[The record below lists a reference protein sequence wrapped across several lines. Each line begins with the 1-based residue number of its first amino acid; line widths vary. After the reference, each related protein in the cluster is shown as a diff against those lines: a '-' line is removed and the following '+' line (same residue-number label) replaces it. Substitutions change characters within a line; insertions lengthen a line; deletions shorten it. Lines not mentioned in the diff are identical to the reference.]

1 MPIPLKTQ
9 KLGTKYVLCGEL
21 VKDYQD
27 KSPAEKREFIKQ
39 FLTNEDKAK
48 FDTVVAALTAT
59 DEKSEQPNDKKVN
72 GTTEAKK
79 EEPTPTQ
86 PGSNV
91 DQLVHTEGTQSVTP
105 PQPSDNTEHKV
116 DSTVP
121 SGSNTDQ
128 PVPAQPSTD
137 KKVDS
142 EGTPTSSE
150 KPVPSGDNTDHALS
164 DQPTAGDSTSSVQVN
179 KVEGTPSQPSAD
191 NKVDSEGTPTS
202 SEKPVSTDGNGDQPV
217 SAQPAVD
224 NTVPKKDESTP
235 GSVSPQPVQPSS
247 NEDQPTHTES
257 THTEG
262 TASQPTTEQPAPSET
277 PAPTQPSITVEPVT
291 VEQGTNKTVSYTVAG
306 VLPSDVLTFET
317 TGNKTGSIVV
327 ADAVKKIITVSA
339 TDDAVVTLAD
349 NPLVY
354 KIMND
359 GKQVGTLTVTVVA
372 KTTTDGTSHESTGS
386 AEDHTESNTVSSES
400 NTEGSHTEGSHTEGS
415 HTEGSHTE
423 SDATHN
429 EGSKPHVVSL
439 NYVEDEVKNS
449 FQIKQGET
457 KVFHYVPVFSDGKEH
472 DASDT
477 NVDQTFAAPEDYVTH
492 FKELGITIT
501 PDFVNRTITISASDT
516 ASVEN
521 GHSYYFGE
529 ANGNL
534 SFGVV
539 SKE

>member
-1 MPIPLKTQ
+1 MPIPPKTQ

-27 KSPAEKREFIKQ
+27 KSPTEKREFIKQ
-39 FLTNEDKAK
+39 FLTNEDKTK

-59 DEKSEQPNDKKVN
+59 DEKSEQPSDKKVD
-72 GTTEAKK
+72 GTTESKK
-79 EEPTPTQ
+79 DDTTSAQSSGDNVAQTGNKVEGTSSDKPVVTDKKDETVAQPTSGDNTNQ
-86 PGSNV
+86 PGNKV
-91 DQLVHTEGTQSVTP
+91 EGTSS
-105 PQPSDNTEHKV
+105 QPSGNTEHKV
-116 DSTVP
+116 GSTVP
-121 SGSNTDQ
+121 SNQGTPSDKPVATDKKDET
-128 PVPAQPSTD
+128 VPTQPSTS

-142 EGTPTSSE
+142 EGTPSE
-150 KPVPSGDNTDHALS
+150 NPAPVPSDGTS
-164 DQPTAGDSTSSVQVN
+164 SQPVSSQPTVGESTSS
-179 KVEGTPSQPSAD
+179 TQPS
-191 NKVDSEGTPTS
+191 
-202 SEKPVSTDGNGDQPV
+202 GNTDQPVTVQPSVNPEPKKDETV
-217 SAQPAVD
+217 SAQP
-224 NTVPKKDESTP
+224 
-235 GSVSPQPVQPSS
+235 
-247 NEDQPTHTES
+247 
-257 THTEG
+257 
-262 TASQPTTEQPAPSET
+262 TTEV
-277 PAPTQPSITVEPVT
+277 QPSITVEPVT
-291 VEQGTNKTVSYTVAG
+291 VEQGTNKEVSYTVDGTLAN
-306 VLPSDVLTFET
+306 DVLTFET
-317 TGNKTGSIVV
+317 TGNKIGMTVMSET
-327 ADAVKKIITVSA
+327 AEKKVIVSA
-339 TDDAVVTLAD
+339 TDDAAVTLTD

-359 GKQVGTLTVTVVA
+359 GKQVGTLTVTVIA

-400 NTEGSHTEGSHTEGS
+400 NAASSESTESHIVSDESHTEGS

-457 KVFHYVPVFSDGKEH
+457 KVFHYVPTFSDQKEH

-492 FKELGITIT
+492 FKKLGITIT

-521 GHSYYFGE
+521 DHSYYFGE

-534 SFGVV
+534 IFGVV
-539 SKE
+539 SKES

>member
-1 MPIPLKTQ
+1 MAVLENTQ

-27 KSPAEKREFIKQ
+27 KSPTEKREFIKQ

-48 FDTVVAALTAT
+48 FDAVVAALTAT
-59 DEKSEQPNDKKVN
+59 DKGPEGKKPEDTKSEQPSDKNVDSN
-72 GTTEAKK
+72 IEAKK
-79 EEPTPTQ
+79 DEPT
-86 PGSNV
+86 S
-91 DQLVHTEGTQSVTP
+91 D
-105 PQPSDNTEHKV
+105 QPSGNTEHKV
-116 DSTVP
+116 DGAVP
-121 SGSNTDQ
+121 SGANT
-128 PVPAQPSTD
+128 
-137 KKVDS
+137 
-142 EGTPTSSE
+142 E
-150 KPVPSGDNTDHALS
+150 HALPG
-164 DQPTAGDSTSSVQVN
+164 QPTVGDSTSSAQGN
-179 KVEGTPSQPSAD
+179 KVEGTSAQPYTD
-191 NKVDSEGTPTS
+191 KKVNSEGTPIS

-217 SAQPAVD
+217 STQPSV
-224 NTVPKKDESTP
+224 NPEPKKDESAP
-235 GSVSPQPVQPSS
+235 GSVSSQPVQPSS
-247 NEDQPTHTES
+247 NEDQPAS
-257 THTEG
+257 T
-262 TASQPTTEQPAPSET
+262 QPAPKD
-277 PAPTQPSITVEPVT
+277 PVVTVEPVT

-317 TGNKTGSIVV
+317 TGNTNGMTVMSET
-327 ADAVKKIITVSA
+327 VKKIITVSA

-359 GKQVGTLTVTVVA
+359 GKQVGTLTVTVVV
-372 KTTTDGTSHESTGS
+372 KT
-386 AEDHTESNTVSSES
+386 VVS

-423 SDATHN
+423 FSVAHN
-429 EGSKPHVVSL
+429 EGPKPHVVSL
-439 NYVEDEVKNS
+439 NYVEDEFKNS

-534 SFGVV
+534 IFGVV
-539 SKE
+539 SKES